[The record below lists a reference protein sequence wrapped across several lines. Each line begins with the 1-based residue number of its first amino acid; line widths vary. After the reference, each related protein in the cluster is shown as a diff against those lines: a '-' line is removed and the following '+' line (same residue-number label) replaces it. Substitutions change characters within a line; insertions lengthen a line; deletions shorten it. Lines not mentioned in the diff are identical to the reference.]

1 MSSPIWA
8 SDMLKTAE
16 KLAGK
21 SAGRGR
27 PALCDLRRATSTGY
41 YALFHQ
47 ITRHGALVAVPTSSE
62 DEIAEVSRWYTHTGI
77 RKAASWVQYADR
89 RTPPPKEAA
98 PGVRLLRTSKDQ
110 PPPAPLLLVAES
122 FIELQN
128 ARHDADYSHL
138 YDPVRYTTLDH
149 VTTADKAVRTTWSL
163 WRART
168 SSNPLRRDLHDGYSR
183 FLSLALLASGGPK
196 IR

>member
-8 SDMLKTAE
+8 SDMLRTAE

-21 SAGRGR
+21 GAGQGR
-27 PALCDLRRATSTGY
+27 PALCDLRRATSTAY

-47 ITRHGALVAVPTSSE
+47 MTRHGALIAFPSLEE
-62 DEIAEVSRWYTHTGI
+62 DEISAVARWYTHTGV
-77 RKAASWVQYADR
+77 RKAATWVTLAQHAS
-89 RTPPPKEAA
+89 TPPREAREA
-98 PGVRLLRTSKDQ
+98 VKLLRTTAGTI
-110 PPPAPLLLVAES
+110 PPAQLLLVADS

-128 ARHDADYSHL
+128 ARHDADYSHE

-149 VTTADKAVRTTWSL
+149 VATADSAVRATWSM
-163 WRART
+163 WRAQWSPKENRQA
-168 SSNPLRRDLHDGYSR
+168 LHDLYSK

-196 IR
+196 SR